1 MNKKYLVITCTILLL
16 ILTIYFVTKQEFIHN
31 KFYRSITK
39 NISLDLKLKIINSNL
54 VKFFYVKLVTSN
66 IKSAFKSSP
75 KKTAKFRSIFKERY
89 LLESDQV
96 KINKLNNFE
105 NINNGTFKFE
115 PQGTYDIF
123 EAKYY
128 GIKEYAILEHALKYK
143 KKNNLLIYNQGH
155 RGNPYEFSNF
165 IEIKNH
171 YKKKGFDVLA
181 LSMPVL
187 GFNKIQVSFPG
198 MDEKKGKHEIYHSFH
213 DPLNPKK
220 EPMSAFISGNYYLIK
235 KIISENDYDKIYYI
249 GISGG
254 GWFVTMLSA
263 FITEIDK
270 SYSFASLVP
279 LSLRYLGVKGDW
291 EASKSKFYKD
301 ISYYDLFKLTT
312 LDKKFKPNRYH
323 TLVYNKYDDCC
334 FGKPWST
341 IMRDVGMNL
350 KSKYFKVEEL
360 DVYKHTIDRQFLFS
374 QF

>member
-1 MNKKYLVITCTILLL
+1 MNKKYLIVTCIISLL
-16 ILTIYFVTKQEFIHN
+16 ILAIYFVTKQEFIHN

-39 NISLDLKLKIINSNL
+39 KISLDSKLKIINSDL

-66 IKSAFKSSP
+66 TKSAFKSNTP
-75 KKTAKFRSIFKERY
+75 KAEKFRSIFREKY
-89 LLESDQV
+89 LLDRNQV
-96 KINKLNNFE
+96 KITKTNFK
-105 NINNGTFKFE
+105 NINNGTFKFNPE
-115 PQGTYDIF
+115 GKFEIF

-128 GIKEYAILEHALKYK
+128 GIREYGILEHTSKN
-143 KKNNLLIYNQGH
+143 KNNLLIYHQGH
-155 RGNPYEFSNF
+155 RGNPYKFLNF
-165 IEIKNH
+165 IEIKSH
-171 YKKKGFDVLA
+171 YKEKGFDVLA

-187 GFNKIQVSFPG
+187 GFNKVQVSFPG
-198 MDEKKGKHEIYHSFH
+198 IDEKLGKHEIYHSFH
-213 DPLNPKK
+213 DPLIPKK
-220 EPMSAFISGNYYLIK
+220 EPMSVFISGNYYLIE
-235 KIISENDYDKIYYI
+235 KIISEKDYEKIYYI
-249 GISGG
+249 GVSGG

>member
-1 MNKKYLVITCTILLL
+1 M
-16 ILTIYFVTKQEFIHN
+16 TIYFVTKQEFIHN
-31 KFYRSITK
+31 KLYRSITK
-39 NISLDLKLKIINSNL
+39 SISLNLKLKIINSNL
-54 VKFFYVKLVTSN
+54 VKFFYVKLLTPN
-66 IKSAFKSSP
+66 TKNAFKSNP
-75 KKTAKFRSIFKERY
+75 QKTEKLRNIFREKY

-96 KINKLNNFE
+96 KINKTNFE
-105 NINNGTFKFE
+105 NINNGTFEFNPEGKFE
-115 PQGTYDIF
+115 IF

-128 GIKEYAILEHALKYK
+128 GIKEYAVLEHNSK
-143 KKNNLLIYNQGH
+143 KKNNLLIYHQGH
-155 RGNPYEFSNF
+155 RGNPYKFSNF

-171 YKKKGFDVLA
+171 YKEKGFDVLA

-187 GFNKIQVSFPG
+187 GFNKTQVNFPG
-198 MDEKKGKHEIYHSFH
+198 MDEELGKHEIYHSFH

-220 EPMSAFISGNYYLIK
+220 KPMSAFISGNYYLIK
-235 KIISENDYDKIYYI
+235 KIISEKEYEKIYYI

-254 GWFVTMLSA
+254 GWFVTMLSS

-279 LSLRYLGVKGDW
+279 LALRYIGVKGDW

-312 LDKKFKPNRYH
+312 LDEKFQTNRYH

-341 IMRDVGMNL
+341 IMRDVGINL

-360 DVYKHTIDRQFLFS
+360 DVHKHIIDKKFLFN